1 MIGENIFFELDGGS
15 RRRSGAAGSWNVFDL
30 EEPQI
35 RLQIN
40 KTVKKIDIMLDMK
53 KYRQGCRNFAQCGW
67 KPCVG
72 KIPDSPMFMRDFCF
86 Y

>member
-1 MIGENIFFELDGGS
+1 LIGENIFFELDGGS

-40 KTVKKIDIMLDMK
+40 KTVK
-53 KYRQGCRNFAQCGW
+53 R
-67 KPCVG
+67 
-72 KIPDSPMFMRDFCF
+72 
-86 Y
+86 

>member
-1 MIGENIFFELDGGS
+1 MRVEEIEIEISIKLIGENIFFELDDGS

-40 KTVKKIDIMLDMK
+40 KTVK
-53 KYRQGCRNFAQCGW
+53 R
-67 KPCVG
+67 
-72 KIPDSPMFMRDFCF
+72 
-86 Y
+86 